1 MAADEGG
8 ETLESWLNK
17 ATNPSN
23 ERERWDCIQGF
34 YESINKELEG
44 PQIALRLLAHKIQSP
59 QEKEALQALT
69 VLEACMNNCG
79 KRFHNEAGKF
89 RFLNEYLGMCSA
101 ENVKSRVAEVLYGW
115 TVWLP
120 DEVKMKEAYHMLKK
134 QGIIKK
140 DPKLPDKI
148 VMPPPA
154 PRAQDSVFDDEDK
167 SKLLEK
173 LLTSKQPE
181 DLQAAN
187 RLIKNTIK
195 EKQEKMEKVSKRI
208 ATIEEV
214 ENNTKLLKEL
224 LESYRRQQL
233 SSSDRDTMKDLYE
246 KCEKLRPTL
255 FRLASDT
262 VDNDEALA
270 EILQANDKLTLVVNS
285 YQELVERKELNGNSL
300 SEHSRVKVCVNFFT
314 FLYQIFF
321 SVDSLHGLD
330 IMRTSLT
337 LTLTVSQPLA
347 IVSTI
352 AGVIV
357 LIGGVVHLSLARAH
371 GHSTKVPVTHP
382 QGPKEMKSYHLIDF
396 NELNCSWQEESSS
409 LSLLDEEFMLLG
421 LNDPPVPQTSQQI
434 HTTNSTDKHKWLNVL
449 PFIHHLFCP
458 FLSGVVSR
466 FYLRGPFSFFH
477 GLFQPLKE
485 DAFSFQEQCGRF
497 YDKVEKRKPASMLT
511 ARGCNVDSAPRGQG
525 DHRTKSLTSE
535 AQHSNWSVL
544 HPRIPENQPIVN
556 SGSHPCPGVQL
567 QDMSFSDIFIS
578 LDSITPSNIPPL
590 TAYDKNGL
598 RVMLHFAKDA
608 PVGRPDIVLI
618 VISMLSTSPY
628 PVKDIVFQAA
638 VPKTM
643 RVKLQSATGSELP
656 AYNPILPPAVI
667 SQVMLLSNPQRGK
680 VRLRYKL
687 NFTHG
692 TQKMSELGEVE
703 NFPDLSSWTGM

>member
-89 RFLNEYLGMCSA
+89 RFLNELIKVLSPKYLGMCSA

-214 ENNTKLLKEL
+214 ENNTKLLKQL

-270 EILQANDKLTLVVNS
+270 EILQANDKLTLAVNS
-285 YQELVERKELNGNSL
+285 YQELVVKKELNGNRL
-300 SEHSRVKVCVNFFT
+300 SEYSRVK
-314 FLYQIFF
+314 
-321 SVDSLHGLD
+321 D
-330 IMRTSLT
+330 
-337 LTLTVSQPLA
+337 
-347 IVSTI
+347 
-352 AGVIV
+352 
-357 LIGGVVHLSLARAH
+357 
-371 GHSTKVPVTHP
+371 P
-382 QGPKEMKSYHLIDF
+382 QSPKEIKSYHLIDF
-396 NELNCSWQEESSS
+396 NELNCLETGSTPYKGSCQEESSS

-434 HTTNSTDKHKWLNVL
+434 HTTNSTVL
-449 PFIHHLFCP
+449 AK
-458 FLSGVVSR
+458 
-466 FYLRGPFSFFH
+466 
-477 GLFQPLKE
+477 PLKE

-556 SGSHPCPGVQL
+556 SHPCPGGQL

-578 LDSITPSNIPPL
+578 LDSIMPSSTPPL

-598 RVMLHFAKDA
+598 RVMLHFAKNT

-618 VISMLSTSPY
+618 LISMLSTSPY

-703 NFPDLSSWTGM
+703 NFPDLSSWAGM